1 MKNSKI
7 TAFLFATLA
16 FSLNIG
22 CTQESASS
30 QPEENTQAAV
40 ITTAPETEAVN
51 DAATEATTEAAT
63 ESKELDLSKLST
75 FELSS
80 EDLHDGV
87 WDEDIT
93 NTLNGS
99 NRSPQLSWE
108 PVDGAG
114 CYAIFMI
121 DTTSVNWLHW
131 KSVTESETKLPAGW
145 APESEYIGPYPP
157 KGYTHAYEIF
167 VLALREQ
174 PEKIKGKFDDTNPK
188 MLEYAKEIDGENEDN
203 IISYGHLTGTY
214 TKPE

>member
-1 MKNSKI
+1 MSFSKLTAI
-7 TAFLFATLA
+7 LLALLAFL
-16 FSLNIG
+16 LNIG
-22 CTQESASS
+22 CTQESPPSS
-30 QPEENTQAAV
+30 AEDSTKAAV
-40 ITTAPETEAVN
+40 TTAASETEAAT
-51 DAATEATTEAAT
+51 DAVTEAAT

-80 EDLHDGV
+80 EDLNDGV

-114 CYAIFMI
+114 CYAIFMV
-121 DTTSVNWLHW
+121 DTTASNWIHW

-145 APESEYIGPYPP
+145 APESEYVGPYPP
-157 KGYTHAYEIF
+157 KGYTHDYEIF
-167 VLALREQ
+167 VLALKKQ
-174 PEKIKGKFDDTNPK
+174 PEKIKGAFDNSNPK

-214 TKPE
+214 TKSE